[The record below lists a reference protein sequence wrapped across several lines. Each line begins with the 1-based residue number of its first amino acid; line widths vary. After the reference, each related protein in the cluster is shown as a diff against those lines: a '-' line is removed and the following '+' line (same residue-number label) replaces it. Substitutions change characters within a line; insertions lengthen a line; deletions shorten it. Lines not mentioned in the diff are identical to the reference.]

1 MKTTKLN
8 IINETS
14 NQTNKRKQKKSSK
27 KRKKIWNKTS
37 LRVFVP
43 FVSHL
48 FHSLSIET
56 RNEEKKPNKIFK
68 KLIKIVKQIQ
78 SDDEKYLWWKN
89 SYNNNKRREN
99 GVFLYIFIL
108 ILTIWVNQNS
118 EHINISVV
126 NSLFVFWKY
135 ISRLHKC
142 KCMCN
147 RRCLTRQLTHT
158 KHIFIK
164 SIIIQFYWR
173 CDRMLVCIAAAI
185 STILGNCN
193 CLNSVRRRIIQ
204 YFVHNKTV

>member
-1 MKTTKLN
+1 MQVTWKPLNLTSSTKHP
-8 IINETS
+8 IKRTNES
-14 NQTNKRKQKKSSK
+14 KKKSSK

-126 NSLFVFWKY
+126 ISLFVFENTFPVY
-135 ISRLHKC
+135 ISASVC
-142 KCMCN
+142 A
-147 RRCLTRQLTHT
+147 
-158 KHIFIK
+158 IDGV
-164 SIIIQFYWR
+164 WR
-173 CDRMLVCIAAAI
+173 DNWP
-185 STILGNCN
+185 ILNTF
-193 CLNSVRRRIIQ
+193 S
-204 YFVHNKTV
+204 